1 MGLES
6 PFGAL
11 FRVLDLESGGGQ
23 FVADLVAGRPILVSF
38 CLLADGQEQVDGFA
52 EGLELAVSGARCLIF
67 HAEDVEEEEMECL
80 L

>member
-11 FRVLDLESGGGQ
+11 FRILDLESSGGQ
-23 FVADLVAGRPILVSF
+23 FVTDLVAGCPILVSF

-52 EGLELAVSGARCLIF
+52 EGLELAVSGTERFIYLYDQNEAKNTLLI
-67 HAEDVEEEEMECL
+67 
-80 L
+80 

>member
-23 FVADLVAGRPILVSF
+23 FVTDLVAGSPILVSF
-38 CLLADGQEQVDGFA
+38 CLLADGQEQIYGFA